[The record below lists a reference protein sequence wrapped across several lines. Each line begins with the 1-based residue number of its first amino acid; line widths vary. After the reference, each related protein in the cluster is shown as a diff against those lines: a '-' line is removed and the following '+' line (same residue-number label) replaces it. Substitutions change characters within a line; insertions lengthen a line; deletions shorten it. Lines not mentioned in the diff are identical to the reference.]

1 MKYLTRKEGILPDY
15 IKVRELIQSIPEKR
29 FRIGGMYGYL
39 IAGRASEIVTKA
51 CPSDEGTTPYGPQG
65 RDYSIMNYQDKEGKR
80 HEALVL
86 HVKTSKRD
94 GLPRD
99 VGIPL
104 DSQIEPFAKKIH
116 EYFQSFGPNDPVFY
130 YTRQDLYNGSKEIF
144 DGYIYPIEPYTIR
157 KIDQPK
163 FREIKNKVP
172 EELRSLIKPP
182 ESIVYERKIPRHY
195 RRLALH
201 GAMRHYRTMELAQRF
216 GLIKEERDI
225 YTGHTT
231 SGSDDR
237 YSHLNWRIYFLKL
250 LTPYL

>member
-1 MKYLTRKEGILPDY
+1 MKYLTRKGGIFPDY
-15 IKVRELIQSIPEKR
+15 NKVRDLIQSIPEKR
-29 FRIGGMYGYL
+29 FRMGGMYGYL

-65 RDYSIMNYQDKEGKR
+65 RDYSIMHHQDEEGQR
-80 HEALVL
+80 YDVLVL

-104 DSQIEPFAKKIH
+104 DKGLEPFAVKVR
-116 EYFQSFGPNDPVFY
+116 EYFQSFDPGDHVFY
-130 YTRQDLYNGSKEIF
+130 YTRQQLYNGTRGVF

-163 FREIKNKVP
+163 FTEIKNKAP
-172 EELRSLIKPP
+172 PELRSLIKPP
-182 ESIVYERKIPRHY
+182 EDIIYERKIPRHY

-201 GAMRHYRTMELAQRF
+201 GSMRHYRIMELAQRY
-216 GLIKEERDI
+216 GLNKEERDI

-231 SGSDDR
+231 SGVDDR
-237 YSHLNWRIYFLKL
+237 YSHLNWRQYFPKL
-250 LTPYL
+250 IKN

>member
-1 MKYLTRKEGILPDY
+1 MKYLTRKGGILPDH
-15 IKVRELIQSIPEKR
+15 KQVRKLIQSIPEKR
-29 FRIGGMYGYL
+29 FRMGGMYGYL

-65 RDYSIMNYQDKEGKR
+65 RDYRIMHHQDKNHQR
-80 HEALVL
+80 HEVLVL
-86 HVKTSKRD
+86 NVKTSKRD

-99 VGIPL
+99 IGVPL
-104 DSQIEPFAKKIH
+104 DKKIEPFAEKIL
-116 EYFQSFGPNDPVFY
+116 EYFQEQDKDEPVFY
-130 YTRQDLYNGSKEIF
+130 YTRQDLYNGSKDVF

-163 FREIKNKVP
+163 YQEIKNKVP
-172 EELRSLIKPP
+172 EELRSLVKPP
-182 ESIVYERKIPRHY
+182 NSIVYERKIPRHY

-216 GLIKEERDI
+216 GLTKEERDL

-231 SGSDDR
+231 SGVDDR
-237 YSHLNWRIYFLKL
+237 YSHLNWRLYFHKL
-250 LTPYL
+250 LTPDL